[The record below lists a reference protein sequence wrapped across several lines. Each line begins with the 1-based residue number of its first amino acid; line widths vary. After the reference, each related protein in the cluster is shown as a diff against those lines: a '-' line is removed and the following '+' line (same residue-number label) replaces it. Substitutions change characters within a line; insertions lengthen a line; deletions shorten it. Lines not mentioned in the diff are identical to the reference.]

1 MIKPLFQNSRMKLFT
16 SIIIQ
21 IILLLVF
28 SIHLFSQKIDTLF
41 LNENTQYLIVKSDKK
56 GIYNGKYFIYNEND
70 ELIEEGEY
78 KNGQKNGKSFLY
90 NYYYDGIECF
100 ECANDSEYKN
110 LKNYSY
116 VIRQTIHFQNG
127 IREGETWYQ
136 LGNFEYT
143 EKFKSEHDICYGF
156 YKNGLREGPWSVHN
170 IINEKA
176 SYGEKI
182 MDINFK
188 NDTILEPVTIDRETN
203 FNGLVLPFPS
213 FLDNVKIKERY
224 ANKVYGNGY
233 FEKGMKINKWEY
245 FTSGGDIKRETNYD
259 HNGKIIN
266 EKLFQT
272 THIVINDMK
281 LENIKFLDIDS
292 DSTQLLL
299 AGKGKYGELKFWIY
313 NIRDKLLLKSG
324 KITAEYTS
332 GVNFYNGDTKY
343 LCIYSYMSG
352 LSSILD
358 IETMKIIETRTESC
372 EKFYDISYTIKDDLK
387 EYFNYESISELNI
400 KEPDWT
406 EYKEINACL
415 FSILINNEY
424 SNSTFISNIDLR
436 TGTLEFENMAS
447 NKESKAKYEKS
458 IKQRD
463 SLFTPNL
470 LDSLKE
476 ISISNISFNFLE
488 YNHEKKGKSIFNYE
502 EFKET
507 EFDFFDQFTL
517 LPSGKESKYINF
529 AYDNKVC
536 YSDSREGNG
545 YIVLWNGNYPDK
557 NKRAVRLNIK
567 SDQSYIFYSPDLYY
581 MFKGNLTRDLFFEQD
596 LLLFPFEQFDL
607 KYNRPDLILERLGYS
622 DPNTIAS
629 YHSAYKKR
637 LKKMNFTEEMLQSD
651 FHLPELKI
659 KNLSYLPTVT
669 ESSEINL
676 DLEINDSKYKLDRIN
691 IYINDVPI
699 YGSTGIDL
707 RKENQ
712 TEAEIKLNLQLSEG
726 SNKIQVS
733 VLNQAGAE
741 SYKETAYVTY
751 KPKKSIQPDLYL
763 VTIGDSKYSDSRYD
777 LTYASKDATDIKNAF
792 EKNSN
797 SLYGVVH
804 TFNFTDSQVTKENI
818 LKLKS
823 ELQKAKRDD
832 VVIITVAGHGVLD
845 KNLDYYL
852 ATHDMDFSNPSEKG
866 LAYEELE
873 SLLDGIAPL
882 KKVLFLDACH
892 SGEVDKE
899 EVELLATNSTIN
911 SKVKFRN
918 AGAGIQKKNLG
929 LKTTS
934 ELMGELFTD
943 LRRGTGAT
951 VISSAGGAEYAMESD
966 EWKNGLFTYCLLHG
980 LKDKDADENKDGEI
994 WLSELQTYLRK
1005 EVTELSNGAQQPT
1018 SRIENLSMD
1027 FRIW

>member
-1 MIKPLFQNSRMKLFT
+1 MNTFT
-16 SIIIQ
+16 SICIQ
-21 IILLLVF
+21 TFLLFVLTTN
-28 SIHLFSQKIDTLF
+28 LFSQKIDTLF
-41 LNENTQYLIVKSDKK
+41 LNEKTQHLIVNSDKK
-56 GIYNGKYFIYNEND
+56 GVYNGKYLIYNEYD

-78 KNGQKNGKSFLY
+78 KNGKKNGKSFIY

-100 ECANDSEYKN
+100 DCANENEYN
-110 LKNYSY
+110 DLKNYSH
-116 VIRQTIHFQNG
+116 VIRQTVSYKNG
-127 IREGETWYQ
+127 ILEGETWYQ
-136 LGNFEYT
+136 LGSYNFSD
-143 EKFKSEHDICYGF
+143 KFKTEHDICYGI
-156 YKNGLREGPWSVHN
+156 YKNGLRDGQWSVHN

-182 MDINFK
+182 IDINFN
-188 NDTILEPVTIDRETN
+188 NDKIIEPVIINRETN

-233 FEKGMKINKWEY
+233 FEMGVKINKWEY
-245 FTSGGDIKRETNYD
+245 FTSGGDKKKETNYD

-272 THIVINDMK
+272 TNIVINDMK
-281 LENIKFLDIDS
+281 IENIKFLDVDS

-324 KITAEYTS
+324 KISAEYAS

-352 LSSILD
+352 ISSILD
-358 IETMKIIETRTESC
+358 IETMEIIETRTESC

-387 EYFNYESISELNI
+387 KYFNFESISKINI

-406 EYKEINACL
+406 EYKEINAFL
-415 FSILINNEY
+415 FSVLIKNEY
-424 SNSTFISNIDLR
+424 SNSTFISNIDLK
-436 TGTLEFENMAS
+436 TGTINFENTAS
-447 NKESKAKYEKS
+447 NKESKLIYEKS
-458 IKQRD
+458 IKYRD
-463 SLFTPNL
+463 SLFTQKL

-488 YNHEKKGKSIFNYE
+488 YNYEKNGKSIFNYE

-517 LPSGKESKYINF
+517 LSSGKESKYINF

-536 YSDSREGNG
+536 FSDYREGNG

-567 SDQSYIFYSPDLYY
+567 RDKSFIFYSPDLYY
-581 MFKGNLTRDLFFEQD
+581 MFKGNLTSDLFFEQD
-596 LLLFPFEQFDL
+596 LKLFPFEQFDL
-607 KYNRPDLILERLGYS
+607 KYNRPDIILERLGYS

-629 YHSAYKKR
+629 YNSAYKKR
-637 LKKMNFTEEMLQSD
+637 LKKMNFTEDMLKSD
-651 FHLPELKI
+651 FHLPELKL
-659 KNLSYLPTVT
+659 KNLSYLPIVT
-669 ESSEINL
+669 ENAEINL
-676 DLEINDSKYKLDRIN
+676 DLEIIDSKYKLDRIN

-699 YGSTGIDL
+699 YGTTGIDL
-707 RKENQ
+707 RNESQ
-712 TEAEIKLNLQLSEG
+712 LETEIRLNIQLTEG
-726 SNKIQVS
+726 ENKIQVS

-777 LTYASKDATDIKNAF
+777 LTYASKDATDIKNTF

-797 SLYGVVH
+797 SLYGTVH
-804 TFNFTDSQVTKENI
+804 AFIYTDTQVTKENI

-823 ELQKAKRDD
+823 ELLKAKRDD

-852 ATHDMDFSNPSEKG
+852 ATYDMDFSNPSNRG
-866 LAYEELE
+866 LPYEELE

-892 SGEVDKE
+892 SGEIDKE
-899 EVELLATNSTIN
+899 EVEQLATNTVVN
-911 SKVKFRN
+911 SKVKYRD
-918 AGAGIQKKNLG
+918 AGTGIQKKNLG
-929 LKTTS
+929 LKSTS

-951 VISSAGGAEYAMESD
+951 VISSAGGVESAMESD

-980 LKDKDADENKDGEI
+980 LKDKVADENGDGKI
-994 WLSELQTYLRK
+994 MLSELQNYLRK

-1027 FRIW
+1027 FRVW

>member
-1 MIKPLFQNSRMKLFT
+1 MLSFNLY
-16 SIIIQ
+16 
-21 IILLLVF
+21 
-28 SIHLFSQKIDTLF
+28 SQEKDTLF
-41 LNENTQYLIVKSDKK
+41 IPEKKQYLIANSVK
-56 GIYNGKYFIYNEND
+56 NGEINGRYSLFDEND
-70 ELIEEGEY
+70 VLIEEGEF
-78 KNGQKNGKSFLY
+78 KKGAKNGKIILY
-90 NYYYDGIECF
+90 EYYYDGIECF
-100 ECANDSEYKN
+100 DCANESEYKN
-110 LKNYSY
+110 LRNFSY

-143 EKFKSEHDICYGF
+143 GKFKSEHDICYGF
-156 YKNGLREGPWSVHN
+156 YKNGLRDGQWSVHN

-182 MDINFK
+182 IDINFK
-188 NDTILEPVTIDRETN
+188 NDKIIEPVILNRETN

-233 FEKGMKINKWEY
+233 FEMGVKINKWEY
-245 FTSGGDIKRETNYD
+245 FTSGGDKKRETNYD
-259 HNGKIIN
+259 LNGKIIN

-272 THIVINDMK
+272 TNIVINDMK
-281 LENIKFLDIDS
+281 LENIKFLDVDS

-324 KITAEYTS
+324 KISAEYAS

-352 LSSILD
+352 ISSILD
-358 IETMKIIETRTESC
+358 IETMEIIETRTESC

-387 EYFNYESISELNI
+387 KLFNFESISELNI

-406 EYKEINACL
+406 EYKEINAFL
-415 FSILINNEY
+415 FSVLIKNENL
-424 SNSTFISNIDLR
+424 NSTFISNIDLK
-436 TGTLEFENMAS
+436 TGTIKFENTAS
-447 NKESKAKYEKS
+447 NKESKPIYEKS
-458 IKQRD
+458 IKYRD
-463 SLFTPNL
+463 SLFTQKL

-488 YNHEKKGKSIFNYE
+488 YNHEKNGKSIFNYE

-517 LPSGKESKYINF
+517 LSSGKESKYINF

-536 YSDSREGNG
+536 FSDYREGNG

-567 SDQSYIFYSPDLYY
+567 SDQSFIFYSPDLYY
-581 MFKGNLTRDLFFEQD
+581 MFKGNLTSDLFFEQD
-596 LLLFPFEQFDL
+596 LKLFPFEQFDL
-607 KYNRPDLILERLGYS
+607 KYNRPDIILERLGYS

-651 FHLPELKI
+651 FHLPELKL
-659 KNLSYLPTVT
+659 KNISYLPTEIST
-669 ESSEINL
+669 SEINL
-676 DLEINDSKYKLDRIN
+676 DLEIKDSKYKLDRIN

-707 RKENQ
+707 RKESQ
-712 TEAEIKLNLQLSEG
+712 SETEIRLNIQLTEG
-726 SNKIQVS
+726 ENKIQVS

-751 KPKKSIQPDLYL
+751 KPKKSVQPDLYL

-797 SLYGVVH
+797 SLYGAVH
-804 TFNFTDSQVTKENI
+804 AFNYTDTQVTKENI

-823 ELQKAKRDD
+823 ELLKAKRDD
-832 VVIITVAGHGVLD
+832 VVLITVAGHGVLD

-866 LAYEELE
+866 LPYEELE

-899 EVELLATNSTIN
+899 EVELLATNTTTN

-934 ELMGELFTD
+934 ELMSELFTD

-980 LKDKDADENKDGEI
+980 LQDKAADENKDGQI
-994 WLSELQTYLRK
+994 MLSELQNYLRK
-1005 EVTELSNGAQQPT
+1005 EVTSLSNGAQQPT

-1027 FRIW
+1027 FRVW